1 MPAIDVKITASTK
14 EELFNNL
21 TDEVLLV
28 LLDGWIPPEFK
39 LTKDEKLICLKEIN
53 CKKVFSLE
61 PIGADDCNSYQKYI
75 VTNIPSSG
83 VKTRTIRSG
92 GRDYTNYE
100 SVRGPGVLFVSR
112 YAHLE
117 QSKVIRKALYLK
129 FPFLINFDPKI
140 YSITSID
147 DQIYLNLSGK
157 DVYVP
162 IRAIVEK
169 NRQLIVDVC
178 KKSHAWWPKAD
189 IWDGEFSTS
198 GTEEIARFLDI
209 LES

>member
-21 TDEVLLV
+21 PDNVLLV
-28 LLDGWIPPEFK
+28 LLENWIPPEFK
-39 LTKDEKLICLKEIN
+39 FTDELKLECFKELN
-53 CKKVFSLE
+53 YKKVFSLE
-61 PIGADDCNSYQKYI
+61 PIGTDDSYSHQKHI
-75 VTNIPSSG
+75 VTSIPSSG
-83 VKTRTIRSG
+83 LKTRRIHSG
-92 GRDYTNYE
+92 GRNYE
-100 SVRGPGVLFVSR
+100 NHEFVRGPGVLFVSR

-117 QSKVIRKALYLK
+117 QPKVIRKALYLK
-129 FPFLINFDPKI
+129 FPFLINFDPEI
-140 YSITSID
+140 FSITNID

-157 DVYVP
+157 SVYVP

-169 NRQLIVDVC
+169 NRELIINAC
-178 KKSHAWWPKAD
+178 KKAHAFWPKAD
-189 IWDGEFSTS
+189 IWNGEFSTS